1 MTARRGKGAA
11 VVLAASL
18 LLWTCSGPRQADPGT
33 TPDLGPPADA
43 GELVARSRD
52 AVGESVRAFDV
63 VELLGDEITRS
74 GRVVVYPTT
83 GKPVVELVWESAAG
97 PTRLRSD
104 GLNVTVEEPSGEVV
118 YSPWDEAG
126 TVLYARTAGKVLPAA
141 LDASGFLGYGP
152 QLEAD
157 PDQGVWR
164 MVAPIPGGGGWTVS
178 FGDDDWLPR
187 SAGFR
192 AGPDEPAQRVTLTLS
207 AGHPAVPPADL
218 ALAPETAAT
227 ATRFYAGPAPG
238 DPAPDVTF
246 ELADG
251 EAITL
256 SELRGKVVVVDFWA
270 TWCVPCRPAM
280 RKLEELYREHREEG
294 LEVYGLRLFDSADP
308 AEFLAELGVT
318 YPIGD
323 GAPFAA
329 PYAID
334 TYGLPTLYVVDRE
347 GRIASLVVGFSP
359 AGEAALVDA
368 VRTAL
373 AG

>member
-1 MTARRGKGAA
+1 M
-11 VVLAASL
+11 
-18 LLWTCSGPRQADPGT
+18 
-33 TPDLGPPADA
+33 
-43 GELVARSRD
+43 
-52 AVGESVRAFDV
+52 
-63 VELLGDEITRS
+63 
-74 GRVVVYPTT
+74 
-83 GKPVVELVWESAAG
+83 
-97 PTRLRSD
+97 
-104 GLNVTVEEPSGEVV
+104 EEPSGEVV
-118 YSPWDEAG
+118 YSPWNEAG
-126 TVLYARTAGKVLPAA
+126 AVLYSRTAGKVLSAA

-157 PDQGVWR
+157 PDGGAWR

-192 AGPDEPAQRVTLTLS
+192 AGPDEPAERVTLEPLMDQPTT
-207 AGHPAVPPADL
+207 PADDL
-218 ALAPETAAT
+218 ALAPETAAA

-251 EAITL
+251 QAVAL

-280 RKLEELYREHREEG
+280 RKLEEIYQEHRGEG

-308 AEFLAELGVT
+308 SEFLAELGVT

-323 GAPFAA
+323 GAPFTA

-334 TYGLPTLYVVDRE
+334 TYGLPTLYVVDRA
-347 GRIASLVVGFSP
+347 GHVASLIVGFSP
-359 AGEAALVDA
+359 AGEEALVAA
-368 VRTAL
+368 VQDAL